1 MNIDYF
7 LFQFKPELEFVPLI
21 FNFLRFKHMKIYH
34 NPRCGTSRKA
44 LKMITDA
51 GIEPEI
57 ILYKKDALSPKEL
70 QALLRKLKMAPI
82 DLIRKKETLFK
93 TEYKDKELSDEEW
106 IQIMIK
112 HPRLMERPI
121 VEDKNKAVVGRPLDN
136 IESLLGE

>member
-1 MNIDYF
+1 
-7 LFQFKPELEFVPLI
+7 
-21 FNFLRFKHMKIYH
+21 MKIYH

-51 GIEPEI
+51 GIQPEI
-57 ILYKKDALSPKEL
+57 ILYQKDALSPKEL
-70 QALLRKLKMAPI
+70 EALLRKLKMAPI
-82 DLIRKKETLFK
+82 DLIRKKETLYK
-93 TEYKDKELSDEEW
+93 TEYKDKDLSDEEW
-106 IQIMIK
+106 IQIMIE